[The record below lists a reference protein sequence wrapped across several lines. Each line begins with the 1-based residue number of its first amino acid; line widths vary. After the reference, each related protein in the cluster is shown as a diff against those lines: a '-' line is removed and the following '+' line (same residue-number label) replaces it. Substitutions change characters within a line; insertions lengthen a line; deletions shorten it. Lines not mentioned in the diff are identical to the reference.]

1 MGQGERMSAPPLLA
15 DARYRASIQARPVWP
30 VTNLDLPL
38 LPDPTA
44 PTLSRFLPVYRDAL
58 ARTTG
63 RRDGRG

>member
-1 MGQGERMSAPPLLA
+1 MSTTPALGGTIEEA
-15 DARYRASIQARPVWP
+15 WYRAPVQASPLWP
-30 VTNLDLPL
+30 STDPDVPL

-44 PTLSRFLPVYRDAL
+44 PTLSRFLPVYRGVL